1 MISKKIISALIS
13 ATAILFLGTSC
24 DRTRNDK
31 GYEYFPD
38 MAHSLTYETYA
49 KIPAMSD
56 SSAMRLPVA
65 NTISREVMPYA
76 YPATIEGRAQAAA
89 ELVNPLEVNAD
100 NLNRGKELFTT
111 FCIGCHGEKGNG
123 EGHLFTSGRYA
134 IKPASLISD
143 KMMSAPEGD
152 IYHVISVGYNVM
164 GAHGH
169 MIRPDDR
176 WKIAMFVKNE
186 LQSKPVK

>member
-1 MISKKIISALIS
+1 MIRKRSINFIL
-13 ATAILFLGTSC
+13 AIAGIVLLGTSC

-38 MAHSLTYETYA
+38 MAHSLAYETYSVDS
-49 KIPAMSD
+49 AMPD
-56 SSAMRLPVA
+56 HMTMRLPA
-65 NTISREVMPYA
+65 DNTISREMMPYP
-76 YPATIEGRAQAAA
+76 YPATQEGRAQADA
-89 ELVNPLEVNAD
+89 ELVNPLEPTPE
-100 NLNRGKELFTT
+100 NLSRGKEMFGIY
-111 FCIGCHGEKGNG
+111 CIGCHGEKGNG
-123 EGHLFTSGRYA
+123 EGYLYTSGRYP
-134 IKPASLISD
+134 IKPASLISE
-143 KMMSAPEGD
+143 KMMAAPAGD

-186 LQSKPVK
+186 LQHNPVK